1 MSESLVRV
9 VKVGGSLFDLPELGP
24 RLEAWLAAQ
33 PPASNFLIAGGG
45 DLAESIRQLDAL
57 HHIGEI
63 PAHLLCIRAMGV
75 TARLLL
81 DLLHETALI
90 DNLAAARELIAARP
104 HKNAVFDPAP
114 MLNTI
119 EPTLGPASLPQGWL
133 VTSDSIA
140 ARVAE
145 VLSAHELVLLK
156 SSLPDSESCE
166 AASRSGYVDEYFP
179 SMAARLSLS
188 NTAIRCVNL
197 RNEAFEEVL
206 LSAEP
211 QR

>member
-9 VKVGGSLFDLPELGP
+9 IKVGGSLFDFSELGP
-24 RLEAWLAAQ
+24 RLEAWLDAQ
-33 PPASNFLIAGGG
+33 PPAANFLIAGGG
-45 DLAESIRQLDAL
+45 ELAESIRQLDAL
-57 HHIGEI
+57 HHIGEV

-90 DNLAAARELIAARP
+90 DSVAAAQELIAARP

-114 MLNTI
+114 MLTTI
-119 EPTLGPASLPQGWL
+119 EPNIGPAALAQGWL

-145 VLSAHELVLLK
+145 ILNADELVLLK
-156 SSLPDSESCE
+156 SSLPESESCE

-179 SMAARLSLS
+179 SMASRLTSS
-188 NTAIRCVNL
+188 NTAIRCVDFRDAAQADVML
-197 RNEAFEEVL
+197 D
-206 LSAEP
+206 
-211 QR
+211 